1 MVLEIVFG
9 AVGILVGSVI
19 TSAMI
24 LDAREE
30 KYQKT
35 LDQLDK
41 ELRKDLEYYKNLSES
56 LLHDVQYYRR
66 RLDQIEKNILH
77 K

>member
-56 LLHDVQYYRR
+56 LLHDVQYYRK
-66 RLDQIEKNILH
+66 RLDQVEKNILH

>member
-1 MVLEIVFG
+1 MVLELVFG
-9 AVGILVGSVI
+9 IVGISVGYV
-19 TSAMI
+19 TASAI
-24 LDAREE
+24 IDNSCEE

-41 ELRKDLEYYKNLSES
+41 DLRKDLEYYKNLSES

-66 RLDQIEKNILH
+66 KLDQIEKNILH